1 MISVCFR
8 DKIGVVCVAVNE
20 WGISFL
26 DGCAYFTAA
35 ETEKEYRIKAEHLI
49 EIVTGSVKHF

>member
-1 MISVCFR
+1 MFSVCFR
-8 DKIGVVCVAVNE
+8 DEIGVVCVAVNE

-35 ETEKEYRIKAEHLI
+35 DTEKEYRIKTEYLI
-49 EIVTGSVKHF
+49 EIIAGSIKNF